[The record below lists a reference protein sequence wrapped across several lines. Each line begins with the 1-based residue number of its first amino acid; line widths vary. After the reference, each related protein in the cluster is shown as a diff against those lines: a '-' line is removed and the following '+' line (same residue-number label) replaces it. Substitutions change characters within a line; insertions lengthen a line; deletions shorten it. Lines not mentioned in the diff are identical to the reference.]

1 MKLPNFEEAFIADEK
16 LNMYCLNPN
25 HDEGQHKAFLFSKLL
40 GFDRNNSEELRTLLR
55 YIVETEE
62 VAFNRAN
69 EYGMLY
75 YVDSTIT
82 RPERTF
88 RLRTIWIIRGNENF
102 PRFVSCYIKRR
113 KPAERARR
121 I

>member
-1 MKLPNFEEAFIADEK
+1 MKLPNAENALIADEK
-16 LNMYCLNPN
+16 LNEYCLNPN
-25 HDEGQHKAFLFSKLL
+25 HDEGQHKAYLFSKLL
-40 GFDRNNSEELRTLLR
+40 GLDLNNPDEFRSMLRN
-55 YIVETEE
+55 IIDTEE
-62 VAFNRAN
+62 VVINRPN

-75 YVDSTIT
+75 YIDSTVI

-88 RLRTIWIIRGNENF
+88 RLRTIWIIRENEDF

-113 KPAERARR
+113 KPIERGRR